1 MIVSFEHSEYSTT
14 EGIGD
19 RDLALQICLVV
30 EDSPLV
36 FDVVLVTEES
46 DGVFLH
52 VYEIN
57 TS

>member
-46 DGVFLH
+46 DGAFL
-52 VYEIN
+52 YN
-57 TS
+57 SY